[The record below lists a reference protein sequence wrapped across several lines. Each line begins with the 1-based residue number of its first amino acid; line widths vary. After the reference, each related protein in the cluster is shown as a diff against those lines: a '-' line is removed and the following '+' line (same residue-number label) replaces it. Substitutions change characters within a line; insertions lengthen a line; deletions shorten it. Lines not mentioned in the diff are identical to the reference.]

1 MKSGVKGPEARLTV
15 FVFIRIPNEKPM
27 RYQFKAVASPVG
39 KLYLVGA
46 AGTLHGVFFNPE
58 KMEKHFANDTLERG
72 NGPVLRKAEEKLK
85 EYFKGKRTRFSIP
98 LAFTGTEFQKKV
110 WSELKRIPY
119 GKTISYRKLAANAG
133 QKNAMRAVGSA
144 NGKNHL
150 CIVVPCHRVIA
161 ADGTLGGFSGGLDK
175 KRKLLAIEGTAAK
188 RRA

>member
-1 MKSGVKGPEARLTV
+1 MPALHCLYSLN
-15 FVFIRIPNEKPM
+15 IPKEKAM
-27 RYQFKAVASPVG
+27 RYQFKTITSPVG

-46 AGTLHGVFFNPE
+46 GQKLHGVFFNPE
-58 KMEKHFANDTLERG
+58 KMQKHFANDTLARG
-72 NGPVLRKAEEKLK
+72 NGPVLRKAEQQLK

-110 WSELKRIPY
+110 WGELKRIPY
-119 GKTISYRKLAANAG
+119 GETISYRKLASNAG
-133 QKNAMRAVGSA
+133 QKKAMRAVGSA

-175 KRKLLAIEGTAAK
+175 KRKLLAIEETVAK
-188 RRA
+188 RQA